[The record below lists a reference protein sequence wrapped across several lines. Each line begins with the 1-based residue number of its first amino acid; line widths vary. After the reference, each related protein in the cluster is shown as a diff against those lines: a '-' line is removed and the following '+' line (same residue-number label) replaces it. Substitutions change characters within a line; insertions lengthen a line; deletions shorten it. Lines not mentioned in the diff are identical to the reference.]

1 MNTKA
6 IITAVGLI
14 AAGAWLFWPSIT
26 TPTIVRA
33 PHVCIAA
40 HNDAGCSAHATCTCA
55 ALEDNSAV
63 VVLDAGNAGLPPSGS
78 SRRACPDLDLS
89 EGPAG
94 PVDPPPPHENCK
106 PHVQHES
113 ARRRTRTGKTLA
125 PHKRAARHE

>member
-63 VVLDAGNAGLPPSGS
+63 VVLDAGNPGLPPSGS

-94 PVDPPPPHENCK
+94 PVG
-106 PHVQHES
+106 
-113 ARRRTRTGKTLA
+113 R
-125 PHKRAARHE
+125 